1 MLDQLELQKIL
12 PQAYPFLL
20 IDRVENVQPGQS
32 LVAIKNITSDEW
44 PLMNCSERLLHYPET
59 LLIEAAAQAALVLY
73 RVSKDKFNIQNS
85 WFILGQIK
93 ATFQN
98 SIVAGQQLTINTVA
112 SKMLDEFGYMN
123 MALHANL
130 KETIAEVEIY
140 YRVTSKNNAEKY
152 T

>member
-44 PLMNCSERLLHYPET
+44 PLMNCSERLSHYPEA

-73 RVSKDKFNIQNS
+73 HLIKFKDDGRQFKYSLGKIEANLTRFLLPPARIQ
-85 WFILGQIK
+85 F
-93 ATFQN
+93 
-98 SIVAGQQLTINTVA
+98 
-112 SKMLDEFGYMN
+112 
-123 MALHANL
+123 HANANKIL
-130 KETIAEVEIY
+130 DVGGFSEIKIFDDSGSVGWCEIFY
-140 YRVTSKNNAEKY
+140 SVRKI
-152 T
+152 

>member
-44 PLMNCSERLLHYPET
+44 PLMKCSERLSHYPEA

-73 RVSKDKFNIQNS
+73 RANHQEQSAPKPVFIGKVKAEFFSQVHVGDKVLLNVKS
-85 WFILGQIK
+85 SR
-93 ATFQN
+93 TFGN
-98 SIVAGQQLTINTVA
+98 G
-112 SKMLDEFGYMN
+112 GYSD
-123 MALHANL
+123 
-130 KETIAEVEIY
+130 VEILVESEKKAD
-140 YRVTSKNNAEKY
+140 VTAFYSIPKA
-152 T
+152 

>member
-44 PLMNCSERLLHYPET
+44 PLMHCSERLSHYPET

-73 RVSKDKFNIQNS
+73 GVSKVHFNITNS
-85 WFILGQIK
+85 QFILGQIN
-93 ATFQN
+93 AEFRD
-98 SIVAGQQLTINTVA
+98 SIWVGQQLTIVASA
-112 SKMLDEFGYMN
+112 SKMLDEFGYMS
-123 MALHANL
+123 MKLCANSID
-130 KETIAEVEIY
+130 KIGDVQIF
-140 YRVTSKNNAEKY
+140 YRVIPKK
-152 T
+152 